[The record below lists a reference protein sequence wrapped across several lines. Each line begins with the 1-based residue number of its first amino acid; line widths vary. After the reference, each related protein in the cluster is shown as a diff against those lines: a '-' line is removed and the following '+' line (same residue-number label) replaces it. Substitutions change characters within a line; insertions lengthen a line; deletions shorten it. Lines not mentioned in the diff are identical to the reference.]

1 MNFLDITIGILLV
14 FSLYNGIKNGV
25 FVEIASIISFI
36 LGVFLAIKFSYLVKS
51 FLEGFVSWNPQT
63 IQITAFILTLIF
75 VVIGVHLLA
84 KIFTKIADFAF
95 LGWVNKLA
103 GGIFSVLKTALL
115 IGVFL
120 NLVQKI
126 NSENQFISKEKQEK
140 SIFYKPILTTTAFL
154 MPMITNWIDDVK
166 KSYEETTSNVDDTTS

>member
-84 KIFTKIADFAF
+84 KTFTKIADFAF
-95 LGWVNKLA
+95 LGWVNKFTEVEY
-103 GGIFSVLKTALL
+103 ILKKQFY
-115 IGVFL
+115 FL
-120 NLVQKI
+120 
-126 NSENQFISKEKQEK
+126 
-140 SIFYKPILTTTAFL
+140 
-154 MPMITNWIDDVK
+154 
-166 KSYEETTSNVDDTTS
+166 

>member
-1 MNFLDITIGILLV
+1 MDIIIGIILIIG
-14 FSLYNGIKNGV
+14 LYYGIINGL

-36 LGVFLAIKFSYLVKS
+36 LGVLLAIKFSYLVKD

-63 IQITAFILTLIF
+63 IQITSFILTLIL

-95 LGWVNKLA
+95 LGWANKLT

-115 IGVFL
+115 IGIML

-126 NSENQFISKEKQEK
+126 NVDNQLISKEKQEK
-140 SIFYKPILTTTAFL
+140 SVFYRPILDTTSFM
-154 MPMITNWIDDVK
+154 MPMVTNWIEDVK
-166 KSYEETTSNVDDTTS
+166 KVYEETTSTP

>member
-1 MNFLDITIGILLV
+1 L
-14 FSLYNGIKNGV
+14 
-25 FVEIASIISFI
+25 
-36 LGVFLAIKFSYLVKS
+36 
-51 FLEGFVSWNPQT
+51 
-63 IQITAFILTLIF
+63 

-115 IGVFL
+115 IGIFL

-126 NSENQFISKEKQEK
+126 NINNQFISKEKQEK

-154 MPMITNWIDDVK
+154 MPMLTRWIDDIK
-166 KSYEETTSNVDDTTS
+166 KSYDETTSTL

>member
-1 MNFLDITIGILLV
+1 MDIFIGILLIIG
-14 FSLYNGIKNGV
+14 LYQGIKNGL

-36 LGVFLAIKFSYLVKS
+36 LGVFLAIKFSCLVKG
-51 FLEGFVSWNPQT
+51 FLEGFVNWNPKT
-63 IQITAFILTLIF
+63 IQITAFVLTLIL

-95 LGWVNKLA
+95 LGWANKLA

-115 IGVFL
+115 IGIVL

-126 NSENQFISKEKQEK
+126 NVDNQLISKEKQEK
-140 SIFYKPILTTTAFL
+140 SIFYRPILDTTSFM
-154 MPMITNWIDDVK
+154 MPMVTNWIDDVK
-166 KSYEETTSNVDDTTS
+166 KVYEETTSTP

>member
-1 MNFLDITIGILLV
+1 MDIAIGIILIIG
-14 FSLYNGIKNGV
+14 LYYGIKNGL
-25 FVEIASIISFI
+25 FVEIASLISFI
-36 LGVFLAIKFSYLVKS
+36 LGVFLAIKFSYLVKD

-63 IQITAFILTLIF
+63 IQITSFILTLIL

-95 LGWVNKLA
+95 LGWVNKLT

-115 IGVFL
+115 IGIML

-126 NSENQFISKEKQEK
+126 NVDNQLISKEKQEK
-140 SIFYKPILTTTAFL
+140 SVFYRPILDTTSFM
-154 MPMITNWIDDVK
+154 MPMVTNWIEDVK
-166 KSYEETTSNVDDTTS
+166 KVYEETTSTP

>member
-1 MNFLDITIGILLV
+1 MDIVIGIVLIIG
-14 FSLYNGIKNGV
+14 LYSGIKNGL

-36 LGVFLAIKFSYLVKS
+36 LGVFLAIKFSYLAKG
-51 FLEGFVSWNPQT
+51 FLEGFVSWNPKT
-63 IQITAFILTLIF
+63 IQITAFVLTLIL

-103 GGIFSVLKTALL
+103 GGIFSILKTALL
-115 IGVFL
+115 IGIVL

-126 NSENQFISKEKQEK
+126 NVDNQLISKEKQEK
-140 SIFYKPILTTTAFL
+140 SLLYRPIVDTTAF
-154 MPMITNWIDDVK
+154 MMQMVTNWIDDVK
-166 KSYEETTSNVDDTTS
+166 AIYKETISTP

>member
-51 FLEGFVSWNPQT
+51 FLEGFVSWNPQN
-63 IQITAFILTLIF
+63 IQITAFILTLIL

-103 GGIFSVLKTALL
+103 GAIFSVVKTALL
-115 IGVFL
+115 IGIVL
-120 NLVQKI
+120 NLVQKVNI
-126 NSENQFISKEKQEK
+126 DNQFISKEKQEK
-140 SIFYKPILTTTAFL
+140 SVFYRPILDTTSFM
-154 MPMITNWIDDVK
+154 MPMVTNWIEDVK
-166 KSYEETTSNVDDTTS
+166 KVYEETTSTP